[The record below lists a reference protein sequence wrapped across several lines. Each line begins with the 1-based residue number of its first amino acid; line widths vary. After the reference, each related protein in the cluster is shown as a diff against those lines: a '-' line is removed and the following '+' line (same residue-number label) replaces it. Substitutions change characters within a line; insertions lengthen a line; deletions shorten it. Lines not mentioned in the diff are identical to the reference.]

1 MDNCQVGV
9 FASLC
14 QNGMASLIDA
24 RLYLPEHWVSDTDR
38 CDKVAIPEEC
48 QHYQSKY
55 MLPRRQLTAEELA
68 EIIHKRHQ
76 RRLSAK
82 QSSTRRKWLWSNLTK

>member
-1 MDNCQVGV
+1 VDNCQVGV

-38 CDKVAIPEEC
+38 CDKVAIPGEC
-48 QHYQSKY
+48 QHYQMQVYAASKAAY
-55 MLPRRQLTAEELA
+55 GRRAG
-68 EIIHKRHQ
+68 
-76 RRLSAK
+76 
-82 QSSTRRKWLWSNLTK
+82 